1 MYARV
6 AHRRAVAASA
16 SAAASSGAAVETAL
30 RNVLDRVGNAASGS
44 SSGASASAS
53 ASAGD
58 DERVRPLE
66 DPHLVGE
73 EAASRARTA
82 RLARESGDD
91 ILLTEDRRWDWFL
104 GEFLFPCSLLS
115 HTLCPLPAPLPP
127 NPPKPGVII
136 YTRSSGTLLRGRP
149 GSFEILFFLS
159 LERREQGEKR
169 QKTEESL
176 TTFPLS
182 PPRRSPDEGPRGAR
196 PQLGQL
202 PQGVGKPKS
211 SEVRAL
217 HRAPLIRREGPKKK
231 GVRRLGPGYRC
242 LGFEPV
248 AESRQ
253 CNLAVKSDTP
263 LNRTLNNVLTGMEA
277 PRESHASIYHERI
290 STCRYRRYPKSDT

>member
-1 MYARV
+1 MKERV
-6 AHRRAVAASA
+6 ER
-16 SAAASSGAAVETAL
+16 
-30 RNVLDRVGNAASGS
+30 D
-44 SSGASASAS
+44 ASAS

-211 SEVRAL
+211 SEVCAL

-231 GVRRLGPGYRC
+231 GGLRGWGRDTGASALNRWRNHANVTW
-242 LGFEPV
+242 
-248 AESRQ
+248 
-253 CNLAVKSDTP
+253 AVKSDTP